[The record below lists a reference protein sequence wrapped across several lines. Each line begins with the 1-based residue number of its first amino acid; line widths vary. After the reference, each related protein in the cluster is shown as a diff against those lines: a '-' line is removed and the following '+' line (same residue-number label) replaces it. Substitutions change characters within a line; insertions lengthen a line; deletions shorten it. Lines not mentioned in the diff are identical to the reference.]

1 MLPDMWRT
9 VWCAVNRLSKSGAV
23 IGAEERI
30 STLEALKAVTIHA
43 AYQYF
48 EENTKGSIEAGKLA
62 DLMIV
67 DKDPLKTDPM
77 DLCNIQVLETIK
89 EGFSLYQ
96 KERA

>member
-1 MLPDMWRT
+1 MSNFFNMDNGFFRT
-9 VWCAVNRLSKSGAV
+9 L
-23 IGAEERI
+23 
-30 STLEALKAVTIHA
+30 
-43 AYQYF
+43 
-48 EENTKGSIEAGKLA
+48 GKLA